1 MQGIAARR
9 FSTAVR
15 GRKRTFQPGEA
26 VNLPDNQFA
35 DFQAVGLVAPKR
47 KVAKRAPK
55 PKTELPNPGNET
67 SNNGAE
73 E

>member
-15 GRKRTFQPGEA
+15 GRKKTFQSGEA
-26 VNLPDNQFA
+26 VDLPDNQFA
-35 DFQAVGLVAPKR
+35 DFLAVGLVVPKS
-47 KVAKRAPK
+47 KTVKRAQSPE
-55 PKTELPNPGNET
+55 TELPNPGNET